1 MFVLLGISILL
12 ASLLTVN
19 SLASLALAG
28 AWRVADSF
36 TSGWSAAVG
45 ARILFLLRIAPA
57 ALSMFLAV
65 LFLTPAYLVHE
76 PRATTEKVS
85 LKLAALALISL
96 VGIGL
101 ALFRGLAAWRATQRL
116 TADWKAHG
124 ESVRIEAV
132 AVRTYLIE
140 HKFPVIAIVGVL
152 RPKLF
157 IARRVLKAL
166 APDEVVAA
174 LAHESGHLATRDNL
188 KRGLLRACRDALLII
203 PSGRSLDVAWAEASE
218 CAADEYAAREGRET
232 ALNLASALVKIA
244 RMIPGGARPAM
255 PAGVFLIG
263 EELAGN
269 DEVSG
274 IKIRVGRLMILAG
287 GSSEPSNR
295 QVSDSLL
302 FWILSALL
310 LSLVVIIINAPLV
323 FSSVHSLIEHAVFM
337 LR

>member
-85 LKLAALALISL
+85 LKLATLALISL

-101 ALFRGLAAWRATQRL
+101 AVYRGLAAWRATQRL

-124 ESVRIEAV
+124 EPVRIEAV
-132 AVRTYLIE
+132 GVRTYLIE

-174 LAHESGHLATRDNL
+174 LAHESGHLATRDNF

-244 RMIPGGARPAM
+244 RMIPGGARPTM
-255 PAGVFLIG
+255 PAGAFLLG
-263 EELAGN
+263 DKDSAGVKGRVRRLVQLASSDNSLQGGN
-269 DEVSG
+269 GLLKRILCWVS
-274 IKIRVGRLMILAG
+274 LA
-287 GSSEPSNR
+287 
-295 QVSDSLL
+295 SLTVL
-302 FWILSALL
+302 VAIVASAPMV
-310 LSLVVIIINAPLV
+310 LVT
-323 FSSVHSLIEHAVFM
+323 VHSLIERAVLF
-337 LR
+337 L

>member
-28 AWRVADSF
+28 IWRVADSF
-36 TSGWSAAVG
+36 TSGWSAAVR

-65 LFLTPAYLVHE
+65 LFLTPAYLAYE

-101 ALFRGLAAWRATQRL
+101 AVYRGLAAWRATQRL

-124 ESVRIEAV
+124 EPVRIEGV
-132 AVRTYLIE
+132 GVRAYLIE
-140 HKFPVIAIVGVL
+140 HKFPIIAIVGVL

-157 IARRVLKAL
+157 IARRVLESL
-166 APDEVVAA
+166 TPDEVVAA

-188 KRGLLRACRDALLII
+188 KRGLLRACRDALLIM
-203 PSGRSLDVAWAEASE
+203 PSGRSLDVAWAESSE
-218 CAADEYAAREGRET
+218 CAADEYAARAGRET
-232 ALNLASALVKIA
+232 ALNLAAALVKIA
-244 RMIPGGARPAM
+244 RMIPGGARPTM
-255 PAGVFLIG
+255 PAGAFLLGDKDAAGVKGRVRRLVQLAGSDKGLQSEKGSLKSMLWWTSAASFAVFLIV
-263 EELAGN
+263 LA
-269 DEVSG
+269 ST
-274 IKIRVGRLMILAG
+274 
-287 GSSEPSNR
+287 
-295 QVSDSLL
+295 
-302 FWILSALL
+302 
-310 LSLVVIIINAPLV
+310 PLV
-323 FSSVHSLIEHAVFM
+323 LLTVHSMIERAVLI
-337 LR
+337 LK